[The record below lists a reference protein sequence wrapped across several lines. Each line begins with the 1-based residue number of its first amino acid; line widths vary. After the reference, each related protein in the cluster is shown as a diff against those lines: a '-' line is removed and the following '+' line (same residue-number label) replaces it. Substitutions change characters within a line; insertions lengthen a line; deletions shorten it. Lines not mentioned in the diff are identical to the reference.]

1 MHERNSQV
9 DIMRAW
15 LASTR
20 RLTRNIFRRDA
31 PEFASAVSLLAC
43 VILAVGS
50 LVIGVLERSLI
61 IQTNGYIT
69 LIDIGNSLLFL
80 AAVQRSSRN
89 PDLTF
94 NYGYGKYESLAILA
108 SATLLT
114 ILTIFT
120 LIEAMVAFREPPTA
134 HNLWLLIS
142 WSVLSLFVMRVT
154 AGALDRY
161 ANRFHMPM
169 FRYDAE
175 LWRVDSWLELGVI
188 AGLLIGGVLYSADL
202 RGAAL
207 IVDGVA
213 SILLLLVTLKVPLT
227 HGREAFRQLLD
238 RTLPDEMQYEIL
250 AIIAQ
255 NYKHM
260 CEFKS
265 VHTRQSGKDIF
276 IEIDLVMPFDYTLDQ
291 LYVLEANILGELRE
305 RFPTAIPRVYV
316 TPCDHSC
323 VTPEGSLCPV
333 KRDAQSTT
341 FLDLDLN
348 SPT

>member
-1 MHERNSQV
+1 
-9 DIMRAW
+9 MREFFR
-15 LASTR
+15 TFR
-20 RLTRNIFRRDA
+20 RLLRNILRRDA
-31 PEFASAVSLLAC
+31 PEFASALSLVACIVLA
-43 VILAVGS
+43 AGS

-120 LIEAMVAFREPPTA
+120 LIEAVVVFRQPPES
-134 HNLWLLIS
+134 HNLWLLLS
-142 WSVLSLFVMRVT
+142 WSALSLVVMRIT
-154 AGALDRY
+154 ARSLDRY
-161 ANRFHMPM
+161 ASRFHMPM

-175 LWRVDSWLELGVI
+175 LWRVDSWLELGVM
-188 AGLLIGGVLYSADL
+188 AGLLIGGILYSAGMKD
-202 RGAAL
+202 AAV

-213 SILLLLVTLKVPLT
+213 AIVLLLVTLKVPFA

-255 NYKHM
+255 NYSHM

-276 IEIDLVMPFDYTLDQ
+276 IEIDLVMPYDYTLEQ
-291 LYVLEANILGELRE
+291 LYILEADILSELRE

-316 TPCDHSC
+316 QPCDRSC
-323 VTPEGSLCPV
+323 VLAAGSTCPV
-333 KRDAQSTT
+333 KRNKRFSEP
-341 FLDLDLN
+341 
-348 SPT
+348 S

>member
-1 MHERNSQV
+1 MKEFV
-9 DIMRAW
+9 GRA
-15 LASTR
+15 R
-20 RLTRNIFRRDA
+20 RMIRNILRRDA
-31 PEFASAVSLLAC
+31 PEFASALSLVAC
-43 VILAVGS
+43 VILAIGS
-50 LVIGVLERSLI
+50 LVLGALEHSLI
-61 IQTNGYIT
+61 IQTNGFIT

-114 ILTIFT
+114 ILTFYT
-120 LIEAMVAFREPPTA
+120 LIEAVNVFRQPPVA
-134 HNLWLLIS
+134 HNLWLLLS
-142 WSVLSLFVMRVT
+142 WSVLSLIVMRIT
-154 AGALDRY
+154 ANSLDRY

-175 LWRVDSWLELGVI
+175 LWRVDSWLELGVMGGLVVG
-188 AGLLIGGVLYSADL
+188 GLLFMAEMTE
-202 RGAAL
+202 AAV
-207 IVDGVA
+207 IVDGVSA
-213 SILLLLVTLKVPLT
+213 IVLLLVTLKVPFT

-238 RTLPDEMQYEIL
+238 RTLPDEMQYEII

-255 NYKHM
+255 NYRHM

-276 IEIDLVMPFDYTLDQ
+276 IEIDLVMPFDYTLEQ
-291 LYVLEANILGELRE
+291 LYALEANILSELRE

-316 TPCDHSC
+316 MPCDRSC
-323 VTPEGSLCPV
+323 MSALGSTCPV
-333 KRDAQSTT
+333 KRDAQ
-341 FLDLDLN
+341 LQH
-348 SPT
+348 

>member
-1 MHERNSQV
+1 
-9 DIMRAW
+9 MREHVGA
-15 LASTR
+15 LR
-20 RLTRNIFRRDA
+20 RLIRNILRRDA

-43 VILAVGS
+43 IVLAAGG
-50 LVIGVLERSLI
+50 LVIGMLERSLI

-120 LIEAMVAFREPPTA
+120 LIEAVIVFRQPPVS
-134 HNLWLLIS
+134 HNLWLLLS
-142 WSVLSLFVMRVT
+142 WSALSLLVMRIT
-154 AGALDRY
+154 ARALDRY

-175 LWRVDSWLELGVI
+175 LWRVDSWLELGVM
-188 AGLLIGGVLYSADL
+188 AGLGAGGLLYMADM
-202 RGAAL
+202 RDAAVIL
-207 IVDGVA
+207 DGVA
-213 SILLLLVTLKVPLT
+213 AIVLLLVTLKVPLT

-238 RTLPDEMQYEIL
+238 RTLPDEMQYEII

-255 NYKHM
+255 NYRHM

-276 IEIDLVMPFDYTLDQ
+276 IEIDLVMPFDYTLEH
-291 LYVLEANILGELRE
+291 LYTLEANILGELRQ

-316 TPCDHSC
+316 TPCDRSC
-323 VTPEGSLCPV
+323 VTAAGSMCPL
-333 KRDAQSTT
+333 KRNAQLPHL
-341 FLDLDLN
+341 LDLDLN
-348 SPT
+348 RPT

>member
-1 MHERNSQV
+1 MRLFFASLRRTARN
-9 DIMRAW
+9 
-15 LASTR
+15 L
-20 RLTRNIFRRDA
+20 LRRDA
-31 PEFASAVSLLAC
+31 PEFASGVSLLAC
-43 VILAVGS
+43 IVLAVGS

-80 AAVQRSSRN
+80 AAVQQSSRN

-108 SATLLT
+108 SATLLI

-120 LIEAMVAFREPPTA
+120 LFEAVVIFSEPPVG
-134 HNLWLLIS
+134 HNLWLLLS
-142 WSVLSLFVMRVT
+142 WSALSLVVMRFT
-154 AGALDRY
+154 ARSLDRY

-175 LWRVDSWLELGVI
+175 LWRVDSWLELGVM
-188 AGLLIGGVLYSADL
+188 AGLGAGGLLYWADM
-202 RGAAL
+202 RAAAV

-213 SILLLLVTLKVPLT
+213 AIVLLLVTLKVPLA

-255 NYKHM
+255 NYRHM

-276 IEIDLVMPFDYTLDQ
+276 IEIDLVMPFDYTLEQ
-291 LYVLEANILGELRE
+291 LYTLEEDILRELRQ

-316 TPCDHSC
+316 MPCDRSC
-323 VTPEGSLCPV
+323 VRASGTTCPI
-333 KRDAQSTT
+333 KRAAQ
-341 FLDLDLN
+341 LPNLLNLDLN

>member
-1 MHERNSQV
+1 
-9 DIMRAW
+9 MREFFR
-15 LASTR
+15 TFR
-20 RLTRNIFRRDA
+20 RLIRNILRRDA
-31 PEFASAVSLLAC
+31 PEFASALSLLAC
-43 VILAVGS
+43 MVLAAGS

-120 LIEAMVAFREPPTA
+120 LIEAIVVFRQPPVS
-134 HNLWLLIS
+134 HNLWLLLS
-142 WSVLSLFVMRVT
+142 WSVLSLIVMRIT
-154 AGALDRY
+154 ARSLDRY

-175 LWRVDSWLELGVI
+175 LWRVDSWLELGVM
-188 AGLLIGGVLYSADL
+188 AGLLTGGVLYSADMKE
-202 RGAAL
+202 AAV

-213 SILLLLVTLKVPLT
+213 AVVLLLVTLKVPLT

-255 NYKHM
+255 NYRHM

-291 LYVLEANILGELRE
+291 LYALEANILSELRE

-316 TPCDHSC
+316 MPCDRSC
-323 VTPEGSLCPV
+323 VTASGSTCPV
-333 KRDAQSTT
+333 KRDAKLPDL
-341 FLDLDLN
+341 LDLDLN

>member
-1 MHERNSQV
+1 
-9 DIMRAW
+9 MRET
-15 LASTR
+15 LGTLR
-20 RLTRNIFRRDA
+20 RLARNMLRRDS
-31 PEFASAVSLLAC
+31 PEFASAISLLAC
-43 VILAVGS
+43 IVLAVGS

-120 LIEAMVAFREPPTA
+120 LIEAVAIFRQPPES
-134 HNLWLLIS
+134 HNLLLLLS
-142 WSVLSLFVMRVT
+142 WSLLSLVVMRIAAT
-154 AGALDRY
+154 ALERY

-169 FRYDAE
+169 LRYDAE
-175 LWRVDSWLELGVI
+175 LWRVDSWLEIGVLM
-188 AGLLIGGVLYSADL
+188 GLLTGGVLYSANFTN
-202 RGAAL
+202 AAI
-207 IVDGVA
+207 IVDGVSA
-213 SILLLLVTLKVPLT
+213 VVLLLVTLKVPLA
-227 HGREAFRQLLD
+227 HGRDAFRQLLD

-255 NYKHM
+255 NYKQM

-291 LYVLEANILGELRE
+291 LYTLEESILRELRE

-323 VTPEGSLCPV
+323 VLPAGSACPV
-333 KRDAQSTT
+333 KRNALQASV
-341 FLDLDLN
+341 
-348 SPT
+348 